1 MKFKNFS
8 NYSYKWILILAF
20 LSIFQSY
27 GQQKVFEG
35 NPDTAFEKARE
46 LAFNNQRKQAQDT
59 LLFILTKYPDYHD
72 IRSFLASTYSWDG
85 DYKKAKTEFSY
96 ILGKDPQRKTD
107 WIAAINNELWADTP
121 FSALELAENALK
133 YFPSDAE
140 ILYLKATTQENSNNP
155 EEAVTTLNL
164 IIDQNPND
172 QKAVDYKKKLT
183 NTLSYNSIGIK
194 SSADFY
200 SETFDPMQYYT
211 LNYDRQTKYGSI
223 VAKMN
228 FSRRFNDN
236 GVQFEVDMYPKIT
249 KGLYAYVNLGFS
261 NSYLYPDVR
270 YGAELYK
277 SLPKSFE
284 VSLGFR
290 ALKYSTTTTIYTG
303 SLGWYTGNS
312 YWSFRPYLT
321 PGDSGT
327 SKSGTLN
334 YRKYRSDADNYFSVS
349 LGMGFSPEIDRF
361 QFEGNE
367 DAIID
372 LQSQKFNVGYYFT
385 SSNKQNAWGTLLG
398 VTHQEIKSDLGS
410 YFWIYSIGLNWE
422 LKFR

>member
-1 MKFKNFS
+1 MNSKI
-8 NYSYKWILILAF
+8 SYKWILILAF
-20 LSIFQSY
+20 LSIFQSFA
-27 GQQKVFEG
+27 QQKVFDG

-85 DYKKAKTEFSY
+85 EYKKAKTEFSY
-96 ILGKDPQRKTD
+96 ILEKNPQRKTD
-107 WIAAINNELWADTP
+107 WIAAINNELWAETP
-121 FSALELAENALK
+121 FSALEMADNALK
-133 YFPSDAE
+133 YFPSDGE
-140 ILYLKATTQENSNNP
+140 ILYLKASAQENFNDPS
-155 EEAVTTLNL
+155 AALSTLNL
-164 IIDQNPND
+164 ILDQNPND
-172 QKAVDYKKKLT
+172 QKAMDYKKKLT

-200 SETFDPMQYYT
+200 SETFDPMQYYS
-211 LNYDRQTKYGSI
+211 LNYGRQTKYGSI
-223 VAKMN
+223 IAKMN
-228 FSRRFNDN
+228 FRRSFNEN
-236 GVQFEVDMYPKIT
+236 GLQFEVDMYPKIT
-249 KGLYAYVNLGFS
+249 KGLYAYLNVGFA
-261 NSYLYPDVR
+261 NTFLFPDLR

-290 ALKYSTTTTIYTG
+290 ALKYSTTTNIYTG
-303 SLGWYTGNS
+303 SVGWYTGNS

-349 LGMGFSPEIDRF
+349 VGMGFSPEIDRF

-385 SSNKQNAWGTLLG
+385 SSNKQNAWGTQFS
-398 VTHQEIKSDLGS
+398 VTHQEISFDPGN
-410 YFWIYSIGLNWE
+410 YFWIYSLGLNWA